1 MVQKKSIPVLWEE
14 EFSDVWMVEV
24 ENEVFLNDALDTYQV
39 VRNIVDSMVDI
50 VDAHN
55 VDWVMIVED
64 TTEDMVDVK
73 ISIMKSCPYTLQ
85 EKSLQE
91 KKSLIAWWILWM
103 HIMLLE
109 TFSLI

>member
-1 MVQKKSIPVLWEE
+1 MAQKKNIPVLWEE
-14 EFSDVWMVEV
+14 EISDVWMVEV
-24 ENEVFLNDALDTYQV
+24 ENEAFLNDALDSYQV

-55 VDWVMIVED
+55 IDWVMIVED

-73 ISIMKSCPYTLQ
+73 ISIMKICPYTLQ

-91 KKSLIAWWILWM
+91 KKSLIRDQDQGSW
-103 HIMLLE
+103 
-109 TFSLI
+109 SLILIPDPDP